1 MSRILG
7 RLAGAAGYFTDE
19 RRAIRGCMDAH
30 LVIWIS
36 CKREW
41 KAVGWV
47 GGRKNAYVDRR
58 STACRSNILYSRH
71 RSCMDLDE
79 HVISTKSQEP
89 CQPDLL
95 YEHVC
100 LMKGWGK
107 KKVPPLPLSAMLT
120 DAMVAKSDT
129 MVVKRMVIYL
139 SIS

>member
-107 KKVPPLPLSAMLT
+107 KKYLLYHSAPC
-120 DAMVAKSDT
+120 
-129 MVVKRMVIYL
+129 
-139 SIS
+139 